1 MPVNTWNFYRA
12 VSVGSDHKSWLE
24 QNPQVEDGRIGGN
37 QPFDQEVTDQYQYE
51 VNHMMRRLRLNFYRA
66 EDAFLVMRK
75 RQWAEEDREFKKK
88 QKERKRKAKNKRI
101 EQNKQR
107 RLRKEMERRSMSL
120 PSLVLE
126 DINNEAY
133 PDFRAKNLDI
143 LKSHFICPNCKTL
156 MNANMKIFQCIDG
169 HIVCENCKSK
179 TEVCTCS
186 LYQFFKKI
194 FLRNVLN
201 VV

>member
-1 MPVNTWNFYRA
+1 
-12 VSVGSDHKSWLE
+12 
-24 QNPQVEDGRIGGN
+24 
-37 QPFDQEVTDQYQYE
+37 
-51 VNHMMRRLRLNFYRA
+51 
-66 EDAFLVMRK
+66 
-75 RQWAEEDREFKKK
+75 
-88 QKERKRKAKNKRI
+88 
-101 EQNKQR
+101 
-107 RLRKEMERRSMSL
+107 MERRSMSL

-201 VV
+201 VVWICLGATTPWRGLPRFFWIPVTNSLLLLIRKINKIRLQLPIRSMRTK

>member
-1 MPVNTWNFYRA
+1 MPVHAWNWFRA
-12 VSVGSDHKSWLE
+12 VGVGNDLKSWYGDS
-24 QNPQVEDGRIGGN
+24 PQVEDGREGGN
-37 QPFDQEVTDQYQYE
+37 QEFDDDVSGQYE
-51 VNHMMRRLRLNFYRA
+51 DEVNFMMRRLRLNFYRA

-75 RQWAEEDREFKKK
+75 RQWAEEDREFKKT
-88 QKERKRKAKNKRI
+88 QDERKRKAKNKRI

-186 LYQFFKKI
+186 LYKFFKKI

>member
-1 MPVNTWNFYRA
+1 MPVHAWNWFRA
-12 VSVGSDHKSWLE
+12 VGVGNDLKSWYGD
-24 QNPQVEDGRIGGN
+24 NPQVEDGREGGN
-37 QPFDQEVTDQYQYE
+37 QEFDDDVSGQYE
-51 VNHMMRRLRLNFYRA
+51 DEVNFMMRRLRLNFYRA

-88 QKERKRKAKNKRI
+88 QEERKRKAKNKRI

-186 LYQFFKKI
+186 LYKFFKKI